1 MELKQRLTTIKNNLT
16 SILDAANT
24 QLVNKGASAV
34 TELDNVAT
42 AIGTIPTGITP
53 TGEIEI
59 TQNGIYDVTDYA
71 SASVAVPN
79 DDSELV
85 GVLEGT
91 IETIKNVHITILRQ
105 TVFQNI
111 STIKKIEF
119 PNLTTLSQYA
129 FYNCTRLEFA
139 DVGKSEV
146 IKASTFSYCSR
157 LTTVIIRKSTLCE
170 LQQIIAFNQTPFRN
184 GTGGTVYVP
193 QALVSSYQNATNW
206 SALEST
212 TFLPIEGSEYE

>member
-1 MELKQRLTTIKNNLT
+1 MSVADKLAALASDIGDCYDEVQSKGGTIPQNKNTNNL
-16 SILDAANT
+16 
-24 QLVNKGASAV
+24 
-34 TELDNVAT
+34 AT
-42 AIGTIPTGITP
+42 AIGSIPSGGTP
-53 TGEIEI
+53 TGQISI
-59 TQNGIYDVTDYA
+59 TQNGTYDVTDYA
-71 SASVAVPN
+71 SASVDVPN

-91 IETIKNVHITILRQ
+91 IETIKNVHITTLRQ
-105 TVFQNI
+105 SALQNI

-119 PNLTTLSQYA
+119 PNLTKPPQYA

-146 IKASTFSYCSR
+146 IKTSTFSSCSL
-157 LTTVIIRKSTLCE
+157 LTTVIIRRSTLCE
-170 LQQIIAFNQTPFRN
+170 LQQITAFNQTPFRN

-212 TFLPIEGSEYE
+212 TFLPIEGSIYE

>member
-1 MELKQRLTTIKNNLT
+1 MTLTQRLTTIKNNLT
-16 SILDAANT
+16 SILDAVNT

-42 AIGTIPTGITP
+42 EIGTIPTGITP
-53 TGEIEI
+53 TGQIAI
-59 TQNGIYDVTDYA
+59 TQNGIFDVTDYA

-85 GVLEGT
+85 GLIEGT
-91 IETIKNVHITILRQ
+91 IETIKNVHITTLRQ
-105 TVFQNI
+105 SVFQNI

-119 PNLTTLSQYA
+119 PNLTTLPQYA

-139 DVGKSEV
+139 DVGISEV
-146 IKASTFSYCSR
+146 IKTSTFSYCSR
-157 LTTVIIRKSTLCE
+157 LTTVIIRRSTLCE

>member
-1 MELKQRLTTIKNNLT
+1 MNDEL
-16 SILDAANT
+16 
-24 QLVNKGASAV
+24 SAIN
-34 TELDNVAT
+34 TELTDKGSTQADDFSEVAEK
-42 AIGTIPTGITP
+42 ISDIQTGVTP
-53 TGEIEI
+53 TGQIAI
-59 TQNGIYDVTDYA
+59 TQNGTYNITDFS

-91 IETIKNVHITILRQ
+91 IETIKNVHITTLRQ
-105 TVFQNI
+105 TAFQNI

-119 PNLTTLSQYA
+119 PNLTTLPQYA

-146 IKASTFSYCSR
+146 IKTSTFSYCSR
-157 LTTVIIRKSTLCE
+157 LTTVIIRRSTLCE
-170 LQQIIAFNQTPFRN
+170 LQQIMAFNQTPFRN